1 MPTLRIQLLGHL
13 SIHGESCSLDH
24 LVPTRANEMLC
35 YLLLHHPMHHPRE
48 QLAEVLWD
56 GLPTAQA
63 RKHLR
68 QALWQLQTMFD
79 AIHGG
84 APVRL
89 LMIDADWIAID
100 PDGERWLDIDA
111 FARAYDLVR
120 GIGGESLSPAQID
133 VLRGAVS
140 LYHGD
145 LLEGWYHQWCLSD
158 RERFHAMHLSMLD
171 KLMTACENRGAYE
184 EALDYGARILR
195 CDRARESTHLQL
207 MRLYYLSGDRTAAL
221 RQFDRCVEALREELD
236 VRPAKRT
243 DALYHQIRADR
254 MDEIGAHPSPIAE
267 PPDASLSDVLI
278 QLNQVQA
285 TLNGIRTNLQ
295 QQTVTFEPADE
306 GRQAIPNGRAI

>member
-1 MPTLRIQLLGHL
+1 MPTLRIQLLGRL
-13 SIHGESCSLDH
+13 SIQGESRSLDH

-35 YLLLHHPMHHPRE
+35 YLLLRHPMHHPRE

-79 AIHGG
+79 VIQGG

-89 LMIDADWIAID
+89 LTIDADWIAIN
-100 PDGERWLDIDA
+100 PDGECWLDIDA

-120 GIGGESLSPAQID
+120 GIGGESLNPAQID
-133 VLRGAVS
+133 VLRGAVG
-140 LYHGD
+140 LYHGE
-145 LLEGWYHQWCLSD
+145 LLEGWYHHWCLGD
-158 RERFHAMHLSMLD
+158 RERFHTMHLSMLD

-184 EALDYGARILR
+184 EAVDYGARILR
-195 CDRARESTHLQL
+195 FDRARESTHLQL

-243 DALYHQIRADR
+243 DALYQQIRADR
-254 MDEIGAHPSPIAE
+254 LDEVRVRSAPMAE
-267 PPDASLSDVLI
+267 PPDPSLGDVLI
-278 QLNQVQA
+278 QLNQVQD
-285 TLNGIRTNLQ
+285 TLDGIRSNLQ
-295 QQTVTFEPADE
+295 QQRVTLAAAGE
-306 GRQAIPNGRAI
+306 GRQAVPNGRAV